1 MTETQIF
8 SKNKY
13 LNLVIRSVLPV
24 AIISLAAWVW
34 DTNTT
39 ISELRAK
46 FDQDKIQWQVIQR
59 QNEKIDVLEVDIKVI
74 SKLMDLGYEPKK
86 EKSATLDDIKTKIN
100 EIKSKPKHV
109 NSFIQQQM
117 VKHFNERAAK

>member
-34 DTNTT
+34 NTNTT

-46 FDQDKIQWQVIQR
+46 FDQDKIQWQVIQS
-59 QNEKIDVLEVDIKVI
+59 QNDKIDVLEVDIKVM
-74 SKLMDLGYEPKK
+74 SKIMDLGYVPKK
-86 EKSATLDDIKTKIN
+86 EKVVEMEDIKTKIK

-109 NSFIQQQM
+109 DSFIQQQR
-117 VKHFNERAAK
+117 VRHFNEAAPK